1 MSSSRVLPDS
11 NIKHEKSE
19 ESVRSE
25 LVAKIPNTDIS
36 VLKTEVAR
44 FTPKVD
50 LRINDDPIVIEIN
63 ADANNYLDFYNSSL
77 YVRAKIVNQNGTP
90 LAAEVHV
97 APSNAF
103 FHAWMSD
110 IEVELNHVNITKFGG
125 HNPYVGYIS
134 TLLASSPDQKSG
146 ELQNILYYP
155 GKVVDKFDDKTDVK
169 DGFSKRVALAA
180 ESKSFEMLG
189 KLPLNICLQ
198 PRYLP
203 PKSDLK
209 ITIRRSLPQFCIEA
223 SQDTVRNVVGLPYKY
238 IIEDLALY
246 VPKHKVNEKVISNQR
261 QELSDNGRLTYPI
274 YANTVKTYVLSTGIQ
289 SHTMPSFIKGP
300 LPQKIYIG
308 LVSNAAFNGKLT
320 KSPFN
325 FQHFKVSSISLN
337 ASFSE
342 SLYKT
347 IEYDFDNNHFLGGLA
362 SLKDAAVDTLL
373 GNGITRE
380 NFKNG
385 KIQHSYKIIR
395 SSLTKICNNNNNG
408 NNRHNL

>member
-1 MSSSRVLPDS
+1 MTSRVFPNS
-11 NIKHEKSE
+11 QIKHDKSD

-25 LVAKIPNTDIS
+25 LVAKIPDTDIS

-77 YVRAKIVNQNGTP
+77 YVKAKIVNQNGTP

-97 APSNAF
+97 APSTAF

-110 IEVELNHVNITKFGG
+110 IEVELNHVNITKFGS

-134 TLLASSPDQKSG
+134 SLLASSPDQKAG

-155 GKVVDKFDDKTDVK
+155 NKKVDKFNDKTDAT
-169 DGFSKRVALAA
+169 DGFSKRCALAA
-180 ESKSFEMLG
+180 GSKSFEMLG
-189 KLPLNICLQ
+189 EFPLNICLQ

-223 SQDTVRNVVGLPYKY
+223 STDTVENVVGVPYKY
-238 IIEDLALY
+238 IIEDVVLY
-246 VPKHKVNEKVISNQR
+246 VPKHKVNEKVISSQR
-261 QELSDNGRLTYPI
+261 QELSDNGRLTFPI
-274 YANTVKTYVLSTGIQ
+274 YANTVKTYVLSTGLQ
-289 SHTMPSFIKGP
+289 SHTMASFIKGP

-325 FQHFKVSSISLN
+325 FQHFNLSSISMN

-347 IEYDFDNNHFLGGLA
+347 IEYDFAKDQFLPGLA
-362 SLKDAAVDTLL
+362 SLKDAALNSTS

-380 NFKNG
+380 NFTNG
-385 KIQHSYKIIR
+385 KIQHNYK
-395 SSLTKICNNNNNG
+395 K
-408 NNRHNL
+408 

>member
-1 MSSSRVLPDS
+1 MSSRVLPDS
-11 NIKHEKSE
+11 QIKHDKSE
-19 ESVRSE
+19 ESIRSE

-50 LRINDDPIVIEIN
+50 LRSNDDPIVIEIN

-77 YVRAKIVNQNGTP
+77 YVKAKIVKQDGEP
-90 LAAEVHV
+90 LAAETHV
-97 APSNAF
+97 APSSAF

-110 IEVELNHVNITKFGG
+110 IEVELNHVNITKFGS
-125 HNPYVGYIS
+125 HNSYVGYIS
-134 TLLASSPDQKSG
+134 TLLGSSPDQKSG

-155 GKVVDKFDDKTDVK
+155 GKVVDKFNDKTDAQ
-169 DGFSKRVALAA
+169 DGYSKRVALAA
-180 ESKSFEMLG
+180 GSRSFEMIG

-209 ITIRRSLPQFCIEA
+209 ITIRRSLPQFCIDA
-223 SQDTVRNVVGLPYKY
+223 SVDTTSAFTGCPYKY
-238 IIEDLALY
+238 VIEDLVLY
-246 VPKHKVNEKVISNQR
+246 VPKHKVNEKVISTQR

-274 YANTVKTYVLSTGIQ
+274 YANTVKTYVLSTGLQ
-289 SHTMPSFIKGP
+289 SHTMASFIKGP

-325 FQHFKVSSISLN
+325 FQHFKVTSISVN

-342 SLYKT
+342 SVYKT
-347 IEYDFDNNHFLGGLA
+347 IEYNFDKDHFLAGLA

-385 KIQHSYKIIR
+385 KIQHNYNIIYFI
-395 SSLTKICNNNNNG
+395 LYFKKTTCTIIQK
-408 NNRHNL
+408 L